1 MDSMDVEW
9 CEGVSRCG
17 EDEMGRLSSLLVC
30 VRGLSSSSVASDVC
44 DAVVGVLDCLERCG
58 SVVLQSVAV
67 LSGTAGDAAGDRAD
81 VLRVLESLR
90 GLSDA
95 RLDAVCSD
103 EAAAYDAVVGHLSGL
118 ESCVGTEIVSSCMA
132 LFTLGC
138 RNGLG
143 LALCCRVDV
152 IETLCDTF
160 TGWFEHLS
168 SGADACEYE
177 TGAASSAL
185 FGLCG
190 WECGPKLPPESR
202 RPFEQAFKVAF
213 GQVHAASGKTLIE
226 ERVCDV
232 FISSMKAGMLSH
244 DDTSLACG
252 WSSAHLNLGYMHP
265 GALPAANES
274 GVFSAALALYRRVEP
289 SPLGG
294 DWWLSTCDV
303 VDVTSTRL
311 FGLWALFALV
321 KRLPSAM
328 QSSWWSELLDHAIRM
343 CKVNAS
349 ARLSERET
357 MCCTPFVQTL
367 GIVEMAARDES
378 QHEMLA
384 ASGVADALDYAIL
397 HDFTYVGLSIAAYAA
412 GAAVALVGR
421 NEGGKVLR
429 REAVRAV
436 LEHVQVNVEAGAI
449 ASTAPASSVMS
460 HLARVPI
467 MVVSDANKK
476 HMLEYEPL
484 IDMLLECLVIND
496 DNRCKGQDGADA
508 MQEASA
514 GVLHELSL
522 YGPGALALRSH
533 GAAVSTLHKLC
544 EVGTKVSKERGAAA
558 LFEIEEDKRPKAV
571 AAVSDDGDDG
581 AGTGLLTGQKRKPPP
596 HVMASYN
603 WDHQDVILRVVASL
617 QDRGYLV
624 WVDTEQMKGA
634 TVDTM
639 ALAVEGSEVVLIGV
653 SRAYKESSNCRM
665 EAQYA
670 LQKKKPLIPLM
681 LTHGYEA
688 DG

>member
-67 LSGTAGDAAGDRAD
+67 LAGTAGDAAGDRAD

-138 RNGLG
+138 RNGG
-143 LALCCRVDV
+143 TLCGRVDV
-152 IETLCDTF
+152 LEAAFDTL
-160 TGWFEHLS
+160 TGWLEYLS

-397 HDFTYVGLSIAAYAA
+397 HDFTYVGISIASYAA
-412 GAAVALVGR
+412 GAAVARSVRLGDQVFDYQTRAQGPNFVVDRRTGVNLVYDPCGWDVGTQTPYLWP
-421 NEGGKVLR
+421 EGLGGYR
-429 REAVRAV
+429 
-436 LEHVQVNVEAGAI
+436 HHPD
-449 ASTAPASSVMS
+449 TS
-460 HLARVPI
+460 HLP
-467 MVVSDANKK
+467 
-476 HMLEYEPL
+476 E
-484 IDMLLECLVIND
+484 
-496 DNRCKGQDGADA
+496 
-508 MQEASA
+508 
-514 GVLHELSL
+514 
-522 YGPGALALRSH
+522 
-533 GAAVSTLHKLC
+533 T
-544 EVGTKVSKERGAAA
+544 
-558 LFEIEEDKRPKAV
+558 
-571 AAVSDDGDDG
+571 G
-581 AGTGLLTGQKRKPPP
+581 AGSSGARTTSITGTTTQVIVDSPERFSLSRELLG
-596 HVMASYN
+596 
-603 WDHQDVILRVVASL
+603 
-617 QDRGYLV
+617 
-624 WVDTEQMKGA
+624 
-634 TVDTM
+634 
-639 ALAVEGSEVVLIGV
+639 
-653 SRAYKESSNCRM
+653 ESTSSGEEIDDFWR
-665 EAQYA
+665 
-670 LQKKKPLIPLM
+670 
-681 LTHGYEA
+681 H
-688 DG
+688 DGHSAPNQ